1 MKTKVFV
8 TICLILW
15 MPVFVN
21 ASRGAYMANEQ
32 IYAEGKSIMANNWRK
47 LIVKNISSA
56 TTISASR
63 TWHDK
68 SGRELIGEFVKLEEE
83 KIILKVAGKEFIFP
97 LSELG
102 LEDQRVARLLVATEA
117 PGESP
122 LILTVTGYGGY
133 GQVELILGSS
143 LRNVFLKEATSLN
156 YIVNGKELTLNEE
169 LLSPKLFRENYSL
182 KGIFSF
188 RVESIE
194 TESISIVFP
203 DSKDVMK
210 SPTAALSKQAIDFL
224 NLFSEFQLFESTN
237 GSFLTAEILSIKGEK
252 IKVKNLD
259 GLEIE
264 FRINQLNQRHSE
276 YINAISTKYSISPP
290 RFYFYDGHLDHFSFF
305 RCLVPLERK
314 LFALG
319 VNYQKACHLMSI
331 HRSAYLN
338 DIPSFEDEKGAARVY
353 AVDDKDKVMPIHR
366 FFLDP
371 PPHGGLLFFPKM
383 RSESKKD
390 FISVNQFSNSRGY
403 IKFDISVS
411 DMSGKVL
418 QSFTNIAAE
427 GLGNSN
433 KFDASLE
440 MIIPLRIEKSL
451 RHPQT
456 IKLIHSLDI
465 YSKSND
471 KVTSTTK
478 TKEYK
483 CKVLSSRFYI
493 KP

>member
-1 MKTKVFV
+1 
-8 TICLILW
+8 
-15 MPVFVN
+15 
-21 ASRGAYMANEQ
+21 MANEQ
-32 IYAEGKSIMANNWRK
+32 IYTEGKSIMANNWRQ

-56 TTISASR
+56 TTISALR

-68 SGRELIGEFVKLEEE
+68 SGRELVGEFVKLEGE
-83 KIILKVAGKEFIFP
+83 KIVLKIAGKEFIFP

-122 LILTVTGYGGY
+122 LILTVAGYGGY

-143 LRNVFLKEATSLN
+143 LRNVFLKEAAARN
-156 YIVNGKELTLNEE
+156 YSVNGCSCVGCGKELTLDGE
-169 LLSPKLFRENYSL
+169 LLTTVLFRENYSL

-188 RVESIE
+188 RVQSIE

-224 NLFSEFQLFESTN
+224 NLFSAFQLFESTN

-276 YINAISTKYSISPP
+276 YINAISTKYTISPP

-319 VNYQKACHLMSI
+319 VNYEKACHLMSI

-338 DIPSFEDEKGAARVY
+338 DIPSFEDENGAARVY
-353 AVDDKDKVMPIHR
+353 AVDDQDKVMPIHR

-390 FISVNQFSNSRGY
+390 FISVNQFDNSRGY
-403 IKFDISVS
+403 MKFDISVS

-427 GLGNSN
+427 GPGNAK
-433 KFDASLE
+433 KFDASLG

-465 YSKSND
+465 YSKTND
-471 KVTSTTK
+471 EVTSTTK